1 MTNVTLLARNTLY
14 YVERSELSKLQAA
27 LTPCLPIQKLRV
39 RLNIIFLSSN
49 LIYVNRGILTF
60 HESQLESSFFFL
72 RIPRLFRVLVVK
84 SLLHLR
90 IAKMNN

>member
-14 YVERSELSKLQAA
+14 YVEWSELSKLQAA
-27 LTPCLPIQKLRV
+27 LTYLLIQELRV

-60 HESQLESSFFFL
+60 HESQLESSFFFSKYPAFL
-72 RIPRLFRVLVVK
+72 EF
-84 SLLHLR
+84 
-90 IAKMNN
+90 

>member
-14 YVERSELSKLQAA
+14 YVEWSELSKLQAA
-27 LTPCLPIQKLRV
+27 LTPYLPIQELRV

-60 HESQLESSFFFL
+60 HESQLESSFFFFKYPAFL
-72 RIPRLFRVLVVK
+72 EF
-84 SLLHLR
+84 
-90 IAKMNN
+90 

>member
-14 YVERSELSKLQAA
+14 YVEWSELSKLQAA
-27 LTPCLPIQKLRV
+27 LTPLYLPIQELRV

-60 HESQLESSFFFL
+60 HESQLESSFFF
-72 RIPRLFRVLVVK
+72 PNTPPF
-84 SLLHLR
+84 
-90 IAKMNN
+90 

>member
-14 YVERSELSKLQAA
+14 YVEWSELSKLQAA
-27 LTPCLPIQKLRV
+27 LTPYLPIQELRV

-60 HESQLESSFFFL
+60 HESQLESSFFFVCKYPAFL
-72 RIPRLFRVLVVK
+72 EF
-84 SLLHLR
+84 
-90 IAKMNN
+90 

>member
-14 YVERSELSKLQAA
+14 YVEWSELSKLQAA
-27 LTPCLPIQKLRV
+27 LTYLLIQELRV

-60 HESQLESSFFFL
+60 PESQLESSFFL
-72 RIPRLFRVLVVK
+72 QIPRLFRVLVVK
-84 SLLHLR
+84 VFR
-90 IAKMNN
+90 G

>member
-14 YVERSELSKLQAA
+14 YVEWSELSKLQAA
-27 LTPCLPIQKLRV
+27 LTYLLIQELRV

-60 HESQLESSFFFL
+60 PESQLESSFFCKYPAFL
-72 RIPRLFRVLVVK
+72 EF
-84 SLLHLR
+84 
-90 IAKMNN
+90 

>member
-14 YVERSELSKLQAA
+14 YVEWSELSKLQAA
-27 LTPCLPIQKLRV
+27 LTLYLPIQELRV

-60 HESQLESSFFFL
+60 PESQLESSFFL
-72 RIPRLFRVLVVK
+72 QIPRLFRVLVVK

>member
-14 YVERSELSKLQAA
+14 YVEWSELSKLQAA
-27 LTPCLPIQKLRV
+27 LTPYLPIQELRV

-60 HESQLESSFFFL
+60 HESQLESSFFL
-72 RIPRLFRVLVVK
+72 QIPRLFRVLVVK